1 MTSSTA
7 LVYGVAVAGEATAR
21 ALVARGYRVLM
32 ADDAPTDE
40 RRAAAHRLGAELVES
55 PDAATID
62 RMLAEASAM
71 AEAERQQFVARVRVD
86 DAALADELLALL
98 QAARAARGNDTAP
111 AMQELVGPNSIELML
126 RAFDLLAPEADAP
139 E

>member
-1 MTSSTA
+1 MDLT
-7 LVYGVAVAGEATAR
+7 
-21 ALVARGYRVLM
+21 
-32 ADDAPTDE
+32 
-40 RRAAAHRLGAELVES
+40 RLRQL
-55 PDAATID
+55 D

-86 DAALADELLALL
+86 DAALADELMALL

-126 RAFDLLAPEADAP
+126 RAFDVLAHEADAP